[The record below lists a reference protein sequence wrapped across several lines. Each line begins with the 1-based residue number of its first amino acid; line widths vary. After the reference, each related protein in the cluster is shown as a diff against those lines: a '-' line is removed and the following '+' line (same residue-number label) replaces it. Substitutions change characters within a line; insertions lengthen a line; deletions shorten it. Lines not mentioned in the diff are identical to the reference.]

1 MIESHP
7 SQASGL
13 YPNKWALHDMGAH
26 YPRAIAHNDGNDEPM
41 PVEGQPIF
49 LSILFPADVCHLA
62 ECGNMLIMILTYA
75 QKTGDLTQIK
85 QYYDLLDQ
93 WTQYLIT
100 DSLIPAEQLSTDDF
114 AGYDMTSLSVD
125 ECLMSSPKSPSQPDQ
140 FGGQGHC
147 RN

>member
-1 MIESHP
+1 MIESHQY
-7 SQASGL
+7 QASGL

-41 PVEGQPIF
+41 PVEGQSSLLPDLF
-49 LSILFPADVCHLA
+49 LTDFWYLT

-114 AGYDMTSLSVD
+114 AGYDTTSLS
-125 ECLMSSPKSPSQPDQ
+125 
-140 FGGQGHC
+140 G
-147 RN
+147 